1 MLAVKTTDLTKKYG
15 KYYGIDNVDL
25 AVEAGETFG
34 IVGPRG
40 AGKTTLLRLL
50 MNFIFPSA
58 GSGNI
63 FGNNI
68 VTDSTL
74 IKETTGYVPEEVT
87 CYPQMKAGKYIKTS
101 MRLHGI
107 KNNEALY
114 NLLDAFAIPKGETFD
129 IMDRS
134 DLKATGIAAA
144 LAIEPRVL
152 LLDEPTVDLSTDKR
166 DILFKLLANEK
177 AKGTTIIITATEED
191 GLGSLCDRIATM
203 EDGAIVYIKDAQGDV
218 QAAPLTAEKDFSD
231 EFDEY
236 SDPLA
241 DTIIIGET
249 PEEEPE
255 IEEISIEEYLQEDD
269 PPEEEAVDEEAV
281 TDPAEADAAA
291 APPIVPQPTVPPLIP
306 VGVPH
311 SQDEEPIY
319 TEGSVEDFLA
329 QDDGEDKIALEE
341 ETPDTAEVTEEPEN
355 TEEIEEDTVNPKVLK
370 ATVKNLKA
378 EDFENLGMAV
388 MSQEEG
394 KICLAYTGDLKNLA
408 KSLKELGI
416 TNFQTKNKN
425 IACAFGL
432 ELPQEHE
439 SPTEKE
445 LPQEIADNGS
455 EDTHADHREEPAA
468 PEIEAVKDNQG
479 GEEK

>member
-34 IVGPRG
+34 IVGSNG

-68 VTDSTL
+68 VNDSTL

-87 CYPQMKAGKYIKTS
+87 CYPQMKAGKYIKMA

-166 DILFKLLANEK
+166 DTLFKILAKEK
-177 AKGTTIIITATEED
+177 AKGTTIIITAANED
-191 GLGSLCDRIATM
+191 GLGNLCDRIATM

-218 QAAPLTAEKDFSD
+218 QGAPLEENSDYSD
-231 EFDEY
+231 EFSEY

-241 DTIIIGET
+241 DTIILRET
-249 PEEEPE
+249 PEEEAE
-255 IEEISIEEYLQEDD
+255 IEEISIEEYLQEDEPQED
-269 PPEEEAVDEEAV
+269 IPVEEATVEEEAVIDPIEEDV
-281 TDPAEADAAA
+281 TVA
-291 APPIVPQPTVPPLIP
+291 APVVPEPVIPPVIPQVVP
-306 VGVPH
+306 VGATT
-311 SQDEEPIY
+311 SQEDEPEY

-329 QDDGEDKIALEE
+329 QEEAEEKIDLGA
-341 ETPDTAEVTEEPEN
+341 EEPESI
-355 TEEIEEDTVNPKVLK
+355 EEIEEDTVNPKVLK
-370 ATVKNLKA
+370 ATVKNIKA

-388 MSQEEG
+388 MSQEKG
-394 KICLAYTGDLKNLA
+394 KIRLAYNGDLKDLA

-416 TNFQTKNKN
+416 TDFQTKNKN
-425 IACAFGL
+425 LAHAFGL
-432 ELPQEHE
+432 ELPPDEEQSQDPAVESNESKAAEIQPEPTATQEE
-439 SPTEKE
+439 SAEK
-445 LPQEIADNGS
+445 
-455 EDTHADHREEPAA
+455 
-468 PEIEAVKDNQG
+468 NQG